1 MKEPNMK
8 STNSK
13 IELNKNMKTKFIL
26 TFVMLILVSNFAL
39 AKNPKD
45 LKQGSKTSLSNSAG
59 DPKYQVLN
67 INNLTT
73 WHAYDGKSNH
83 TRNGAD
89 GTRFPRN
96 AANLIYQDGIVWG
109 GKVFTDAAKLTP
121 AAVQPVRIGGGTYG
135 VGTKAGWIN
144 GTGATATRES
154 ELTAAVKIYRI
165 RRDYKSMSSIEI
177 TRDAAESNETTIDAV
192 TSTMTSAIVTQYAT
206 DWTDWP
212 VAKGAPYIERNGTAG
227 YQAPPSGWTV
237 DDLIE
242 KNYDEPGLAGS
253 DPNSPAD
260 QVLFTIYNDLDAIQA
275 IGFMG
280 SNPIG
285 IEVQKTIWGYKR
297 SDALGDIY
305 FGKYRLINKG
315 GADTSA
321 GQKGTFT
328 IDSMYVCQWS
338 DPDLGTF
345 ADDLLGCDSLLSMGY
360 VYNSNAVDGIYASY
374 GYPPPAA
381 GYDFLQGPAVPS
393 VAGDSAVVNL
403 KYVKGKKNL
412 GMSSFAYFSAGSPY
426 SDPPG
431 GAANYD
437 AGSGR
442 WWKMLRGFAPAGT
455 FTTADAPYASG
466 DFPASK
472 YPLSGDPVARTGFL
486 DGQGTSSS
494 FAPGDRRL
502 LVTTGPF
509 SMAAQDTQEIVIGS
523 VCGMGS
529 DRLSSV
535 AVMKFNDRFAQNTY
549 NGLFAVAA
557 APAIPSVSISELDG
571 KIIIDWGSNLAGV
584 KKTEEAISNPG
595 AYTFEGY
602 NLYQLPSKS
611 ATLAEAKRIQTW
623 DVVNEN
629 VVILDE
635 KFDQTS
641 GQILSIPVQ
650 FGTNSGVER
659 NFLVNRDWYRD
670 INKLN
675 NGQEYFFAVTAY
687 SVAATPG
694 FLPKS
699 LESSPLVLIAK
710 SKIPFGKVFANS
722 YGDTLAWAKQA
733 EAGASATDGSVVPI
747 VVSPGEANGKD
758 YKVNFYLETAK
769 GADSG
774 STKWKL
780 TNLTDN
786 KVVLTGQ
793 TNQADDPDYKM
804 VEGGVFLKVLGPLPG
819 LKRED
824 MFTNSDA
831 NTWGWDWTS
840 GARNLTWAGGA
851 NGFGFESFQGA
862 LGYTTPA
869 TLFYGIPPEVSASDL
884 KKVEIRFANV
894 TIDAATGNF
903 TWDKTSANA
912 NGSFGYR
919 YVRGGSGAAAK
930 PEFAPFLTKP
940 WNGSY
945 GFNAFE
951 RNVPLAVYDM
961 DATPPRR
968 LTVGFLENNA
978 AGGRVNGVYDPP
990 NYGVADNTASSGPR
1004 EWLFISNRTY
1014 SETLNPLDTLNS
1026 LLNPMQYMYF
1036 ATWARRSDAAWTDV
1050 GANAQ
1055 KIQLI
1060 PNRVNSPKHSYTYTV
1075 TQPKTNDSIN
1085 TASWDRVGVYPNPYY
1100 GSNTQEISR
1109 FARYVKFNNL
1119 PNVVTVRIYNLAG
1132 QLIKTITKNDAEQ
1145 FLKWDLLNNDNFPV
1159 ASGMY
1164 IAHLTGTV
1172 GAEEKTKILKLGI
1185 IQEKE
1190 ILNNY

>member
-1 MKEPNMK
+1 MK
-8 STNSK
+8 SMNSK

-26 TFVMLILVSNFAL
+26 TFVILILVSNFAL

-45 LKQGSKTSLSNSAG
+45 LKQESKTSLSNSAG

-83 TRNGAD
+83 TKNGAD

-96 AANLIYQDGIVWG
+96 AANLIYQDGVVWG

-121 AAVQPVRIGGGTYG
+121 AALQPVRIGGGTYG

-144 GTGATATRES
+144 GTGANALREP

-165 RRDYKSMSSIEI
+165 RRDYKSMSATEI
-177 TRDAAESNETTIDAV
+177 IRDAAESNETTIDEV
-192 TSTMTSAIVTQYAT
+192 TAAMTLAIVTQYAT

-212 VAKGAPYIERNGTAG
+212 VARGAPYIERNGTAG

-237 DDLIE
+237 DELIE
-242 KNYDEPGLAGS
+242 KKYDEPGLAGS

-260 QVLFTIYNDLDAIQA
+260 QVLFTIYNDLDATQA
-275 IGFMG
+275 TGFQG

-315 GADTSA
+315 GAEVSA
-321 GQKGTFT
+321 GVKGTFT

-338 DPDLGTF
+338 DPDMGTF
-345 ADDLLGCDSLLSMGY
+345 ADDVLGCDSLLSMGY
-360 VYNSNAVDGIYASY
+360 VYNANAVDGIYASY

-442 WWKMLRGFAPAGT
+442 WWKMLRGFAPLGD
-455 FTTADAPYASG
+455 FKTADAPYASG
-466 DFPASK
+466 TFAASN

-486 DGQGTSSS
+486 DGKGTSSS

-509 SMAAQDTQEIVIGS
+509 SMAALDTQEIVIGL

-535 AVMKFNDRFAQNTY
+535 SVMKFNDRFAQNTY

-557 APAIPSVSISELDG
+557 APAIPTVGISELDG
-571 KIIIDWGSNLAGV
+571 KIILDWGSNIAAV
-584 KKTEEAISNPG
+584 KKTEETISNPG
-595 AYTFEGY
+595 QYTFEGY

-611 ATLAEAKRIQTW
+611 STLAEAKRIQTW
-623 DVVNEN
+623 DVINEN

-635 KFDQTS
+635 KFDQRS

-670 INKLN
+670 INKIN

-710 SKIPFGKVFANS
+710 SKIPFGKVFANA
-722 YGDTLAWAKQA
+722 YGDTLKWAKQA
-733 EAGASATDGSVVPI
+733 EAGASSTDGSVVPI
-747 VVSPGEANGKD
+747 VVSPGDANGKD

-780 TNLTDN
+780 TNVTDN

-793 TNQADDPDYKM
+793 TNQIDDPNYKM
-804 VEGGVFLKVLGPLPG
+804 AEGGVFLKVLGPPPG
-819 LKRED
+819 LKTLD
-824 MFTNSDA
+824 TFDNADVA
-831 NTWGWDWTS
+831 TWGWNWTA
-840 GARNLTWAGGA
+840 GTRFLTWAASADYAFEGFRGA
-851 NGFGFESFQGA
+851 AGWA
-862 LGYTTPA
+862 TPA
-869 TLFYGIPPEVSASDL
+869 NYFNGVAKSVTASDL
-884 KKVEIRFANV
+884 KKIEFRFAPLTHASDVLDADNAFTSTFDTNHVNV
-894 TIDAATGNF
+894 SKA
-903 TWDKTSANA
+903 
-912 NGSFGYR
+912 YR
-919 YVRGGSGAAAK
+919 YLRGAASAAAQAR
-930 PEFAPFLTKP
+930 FAPFIINKTAGYAFQDFNRSMPLSV
-940 WNGSY
+940 WN
-945 GFNAFE
+945 
-951 RNVPLAVYDM
+951 M
-961 DATPPRR
+961 DATPPVR
-968 LTVGFLENNA
+968 LKVAYMENNVLL
-978 AGGRVNGVYDPP
+978 GLVDGKYVPP
-990 NYGVADNTASSGPR
+990 LNTRSATNASSTR
-1004 EWLFISNRTY
+1004 EWLLVMNEPY
-1014 SETLNPLDTLNS
+1014 SETLDPNNVQPNNLLSQDMKVMYWITWS
-1026 LLNPMQYMYF
+1026 LRNKNAWL
-1036 ATWARRSDAAWTDV
+1036 ATDRLE
-1050 GANAQ
+1050 
-1055 KIQLI
+1055 LI

-1075 TQPKTNDSIN
+1075 TQPTTNDSIN

-1100 GSNTQEISR
+1100 GSNTQEVSR
-1109 FARYVKFNNL
+1109 FARFVKFNNL

-1132 QLIKTITKNDAEQ
+1132 QLVKTITKNDAEQ